1 MYGRLPV
8 FFMLFVAYSAASAP
22 PQPLPTSTT
31 KLDDRSCRLDLYHL
45 ARNQYNNIEADF
57 QIALVADHGF
67 NRRYVALKADIS
79 YPVGFEN
86 FSYFRTGQ
94 PVEIFTADWKKYYGN
109 LNLSDASR
117 SYSIAHLVRLG
128 STSPRQAFDLLV
140 RLIAEDEGRF
150 ELHSASKHYRFYL
163 EDGHLGDFLD
173 CLRNQVTK

>member
-1 MYGRLPV
+1 MYGRIQL
-8 FFMLFVAYSAASAP
+8 FFILFITYSAASAP

-31 KLDDRSCRLDLYHL
+31 KLDSRSCRLDLYHL
-45 ARNQYNNIEADF
+45 TKNQYNNIEPDF
-57 QIALVADHGF
+57 QIALIADNGF

-79 YPVGFEN
+79 YPLGFEN

-109 LNLSDASR
+109 LNLSDSSR

-128 STSPRQAFDLLV
+128 STNPRQAFDLLV

-150 ELHSASKHYRFYL
+150 ELRSDNKHYRFYL
-163 EDGHLGDFLD
+163 EKGHLDDFLH
-173 CLRNQVTK
+173 CLSNQVTK

>member
-1 MYGRLPV
+1 
-8 FFMLFVAYSAASAP
+8 MLFVAYSASSAP
-22 PQPLPTSTT
+22 PLPLPTSTT
-31 KLDDRSCRLDLYHL
+31 KLDARSCRLDLYHL
-45 ARNQYNNIEADF
+45 ARNQDNNIAADF

-109 LNLSDASR
+109 LNLSNASR
-117 SYSIAHLVRLG
+117 SYSISHLVRLG

-150 ELHSASKHYRFYL
+150 ELRSASKHYRFYL
-163 EDGHLGDFLD
+163 EDGHLNDFLD